1 MKIVKS
7 RLFKNYLERKKSQAQ
22 FCLSLGW
29 LHISE
34 KKLLETATLVGAG
47 ARNIGKEVSFL
58 PNFDPNFTDTVFG
71 ESKDAKF
78 YILKKFGLSA
88 F

>member
-47 ARNIGKEVSFL
+47 ARNIGKEVSFCPTLTLIL
-58 PNFDPNFTDTVFG
+58 PILYLERVKILNFM
-71 ESKDAKF
+71 
-78 YILKKFGLSA
+78 Y
-88 F
+88 